1 MNKKLHPNRLVSP
14 NVSGQSAEGRAWIAG
29 RIPYTPDKAAS
40 RMGYAVRLDHSG
52 ETLERVPSC
61 LIRLRFPRGARVYVF
76 KGCFEGWV
84 SGVVGDSASVNG
96 VGATCYKLNV
106 LEHQVE
112 TAETNDHRS
121 RGFER
126 KKTAQEKRLET
137 MRRQMSGKQLDRQ
150 TSKMLELGAI
160 DNPFGKQA
168 EIDPW
173 VLVPVLLD
181 GADDVEEFP
190 SYLVRHGEMSTVCA
204 I

>member
-1 MNKKLHPNRLVSP
+1 
-14 NVSGQSAEGRAWIAG
+14 
-29 RIPYTPDKAAS
+29 
-40 RMGYAVRLDHSG
+40 LDHSG
-52 ETLERVPSC
+52 EILERVPSC

-76 KGCFEGWV
+76 KGCVEGWV

-96 VGATCYKLNV
+96 VGATCYKLNG

-112 TAETNDHRS
+112 TAETNDPRS
-121 RGFER
+121 RGVER

-137 MRRQMSGKQLDRQ
+137 IRRQMSGKQVDRQ
-150 TSKMLELGAI
+150 TSKMFELGAI
-160 DNPFGKQA
+160 DKPFGQQA

-181 GADDVEEFP
+181 GAEDVEEFP
-190 SYLVRHGEMSTVCA
+190 SYLVQHGEMSTVCT